1 MIKRE
6 MARAVQRIADEA
18 GAADRSDMEKV
29 AAAFGAATELFI
41 GSCDNEMALARAMGD
56 EETAVKEQIK
66 GNVMRTAR
74 EIFAYCYTVM
84 SGDRSEVWEE

>member
-1 MIKRE
+1 MKKRE
-6 MARAVQRIADEA
+6 MALAIQQIVDDVERD
-18 GAADRSDMEKV
+18 DLDKL

-41 GSCDNEMALARAMGD
+41 DASANELALARAMGD

-74 EIFAYCYTVM
+74 EIFAECYTLV
-84 SGDRSEVWEE
+84 SGERSEVWDE